1 MTYRSAMAVEG
12 ETIGEAVAAAE
23 GRLAA
28 ARVPSPDIDAQLLLA
43 HVLGVSLPVL
53 TLERGRRLTAG
64 EAATYDMLVAGRAAR
79 RPLQHLIGEVGFYGR
94 TFAVAP
100 GVLIPRPETEQL
112 VHVALA
118 LPGANGPGPVADV
131 GSGTGVIGLTL
142 AAERP
147 GLRVLAI
154 DSSPEARALTAR
166 NARRLGVAERVE
178 ILDGDLLAP
187 VASGSL
193 ALVVAN
199 PPYVPTGDIPH
210 LEPEVRDHDPRAALD
225 GGPDGLRVMAR
236 LFAEAARVLRPG
248 GQLAVE
254 FGDGQA
260 DLVHEMAEREP
271 FVALARH
278 PDLSG
283 RPRVLVAHRR

>member
-1 MTYRSAMAVEG
+1 
-12 ETIGEAVAAAE
+12 
-23 GRLAA
+23 
-28 ARVPSPDIDAQLLLA
+28 
-43 HVLGVSLPVL
+43 
-53 TLERGRRLTAG
+53 
-64 EAATYDMLVAGRAAR
+64 
-79 RPLQHLIGEVGFYGR
+79 
-94 TFAVAP
+94 
-100 GVLIPRPETEQL
+100 
-112 VHVALA
+112 
-118 LPGANGPGPVADV
+118 
-131 GSGTGVIGLTL
+131 
-142 AAERP
+142 
-147 GLRVLAI
+147 VLAI
-154 DSSPEARALTAR
+154 DSSPEARALTAE
-166 NARRLGVAERVE
+166 NARRLGVADRVE

-187 VASGSL
+187 IASGSL

-199 PPYVPTGDIPH
+199 PPYVPSAEIQQ

-236 LFAEAARVLRPG
+236 LLAEAARVLRPG

-271 FVALARH
+271 YTALACH